1 MSATVLTGALVLAAA
16 TSPTTPASTVPDVDV
31 TPGVWGFV
39 AIALVA
45 VATIALVVDM
55 TRRIR
60 RTRYRSEIRE
70 RLEAEARGELPG
82 EDADGVG
89 DLDGR
94 GGQDVRRGPG
104 GRADVRGTGDGGR
117 ADVGDD
123 TERG

>member
-1 MSATVLTGALVLAAA
+1 MSTITAVLAA
-16 TSPTTPASTVPDVDV
+16 TPSPSPTSTVPDVDV
-31 TPGVWGFV
+31 TPGVAGFI

-45 VATIALVVDM
+45 VVTILLVIDM

-70 RLEAEARGELPG
+70 RLEAEAGG
-82 EDADGVG
+82 ADGVAT
-89 DLDGR
+89 DEPE
-94 GGQDVRRGPG
+94 RR
-104 GRADVRGTGDGGR
+104 AAEDGR

>member
-1 MSATVLTGALVLAAA
+1 MSTIAAALAA
-16 TSPTTPASTVPDVDV
+16 TPSPSPSVVPDVDV
-31 TPGVWGFV
+31 TPGVVGFI

-45 VATIALVVDM
+45 IATIFLVIDM

-70 RLEAEARGELPG
+70 RLEAEANGTAVDPPATDEPQRRAA
-82 EDADGVG
+82 ED
-89 DLDGR
+89 
-94 GGQDVRRGPG
+94 
-104 GRADVRGTGDGGR
+104 GR

>member
-1 MSATVLTGALVLAAA
+1 VSTITAVLAA
-16 TSPTTPASTVPDVDV
+16 TPSPSPTSTVPDVDV
-31 TPGVWGFV
+31 TPGVAGFI

-45 VATIALVVDM
+45 VVTILLVIDM

-70 RLEAEARGELPG
+70 RLEAEANE
-82 EDADGVG
+82 ADGVAT
-89 DLDGR
+89 DEPE
-94 GGQDVRRGPG
+94 RR
-104 GRADVRGTGDGGR
+104 AAEGGR

>member
-1 MSATVLTGALVLAAA
+1 MTGALVLAAA

-39 AIALVA
+39 VIAIVA

-82 EDADGVG
+82 EDADGLG

-94 GGQDVRRGPG
+94 GGQDDRRGPG
-104 GRADVRGTGDGGR
+104 GCGDVRGTGDAGR